1 MSTLMLLRVVGSL
14 LKDVVHMY
22 NDNVELGVRI
32 LVTTACSED
41 LLFVSASEEDAKYPM
56 RKESPL

>member
-1 MSTLMLLRVVGSL
+1 M
-14 LKDVVHMY
+14 KDVVHMY